1 MTVWKTPKLKKLIQA
16 LLTLKTENELL
27 SFLRDLCTVDELQEL
42 SIRWEIV
49 QMLENN
55 LSYRE
60 IAKKTGVSTTTITRI
75 AYWLENGENGYKTA
89 LTKIK
94 NKR

>member
-1 MTVWKTPKLKKLIQA
+1 MTTWRTPKLKKLTSA
-16 LLTLKTENELL
+16 LLSLKTETELL
-27 SFLRDLCTVDELQEL
+27 NFLRDLCTVDELQEL
-42 SIRWEIV
+42 SMRWEIV

-55 LSYRE
+55 SSYRE

-89 LTKIK
+89 LTKLK
-94 NKR
+94 NKH

>member
-27 SFLRDLCTVDELQEL
+27 NFLRDLCTVDELQEL

-89 LTKIK
+89 LMKLK
-94 NKR
+94 NKL